1 MDDIDKEIAKLEHAL
16 AQLERGTY
24 KEAAGPRGIDVL
36 AVTKAGFR
44 RRIAGLKQRQGS
56 WVPSDRGGQVAEHTI
71 MVVEDELL
79 LRLDLANQIH
89 SAGFE
94 VIEAQSADEALK
106 LLATD
111 IDVDLIL
118 TDIRMPGQID
128 GLGLVSFVQRQDRRI
143 KIVLLSAYIDADC
156 DSPADASFAKPVRI
170 QALLGKIREL
180 LARNEQVNPP
190 GP

>member
-1 MDDIDKEIAKLEHAL
+1 
-16 AQLERGTY
+16 
-24 KEAAGPRGIDVL
+24 
-36 AVTKAGFR
+36 
-44 RRIAGLKQRQGS
+44 
-56 WVPSDRGGQVAEHTI
+56 

-79 LRLDLANQIH
+79 LRLDLANQLH

-106 LLATD
+106 LLATK

-143 KIVLLSAYIDADC
+143 KIVLLSAYVDADSDVARRC
-156 DSPADASFAKPVRI
+156 VFCEARPYPSSSRQNSRIADKERT
-170 QALLGKIREL
+170 G
-180 LARNEQVNPP
+180 
-190 GP
+190 

>member
-1 MDDIDKEIAKLEHAL
+1 
-16 AQLERGTY
+16 
-24 KEAAGPRGIDVL
+24 
-36 AVTKAGFR
+36 
-44 RRIAGLKQRQGS
+44 
-56 WVPSDRGGQVAEHTI
+56 

-79 LRLDLANQIH
+79 LRLDLANQLH

-106 LLATD
+106 LLATK

-143 KIVLLSAYIDADC
+143 KIVILSAYVDADSE
-156 DSPADASFAKPVRI
+156 SPGDASFAKPVRI

-180 LARNEQVNPP
+180 LTRNEQVDLP
-190 GP
+190 GS

>member
-1 MDDIDKEIAKLEHAL
+1 MDDLDKQIAELEHAL
-16 AQLERGTY
+16 AQLERSTY
-24 KEAAGPRGIDVL
+24 KETAGPRGIDVL
-36 AVTKAGFR
+36 AVTKAGSS
-44 RRIAGLKQRQGS
+44 LQT
-56 WVPSDRGGQVAEHTI
+56 AENSILNKTI

-79 LRLDLANQIH
+79 LRLDLANQLH

-106 LLATD
+106 LLATK

-143 KIVLLSAYIDADC
+143 KIVILSAYVDADSE
-156 DSPADASFAKPVRI
+156 SPGDASFAKPVRI

-180 LARNEQVNPP
+180 LTRNEQVDLP
-190 GP
+190 GS